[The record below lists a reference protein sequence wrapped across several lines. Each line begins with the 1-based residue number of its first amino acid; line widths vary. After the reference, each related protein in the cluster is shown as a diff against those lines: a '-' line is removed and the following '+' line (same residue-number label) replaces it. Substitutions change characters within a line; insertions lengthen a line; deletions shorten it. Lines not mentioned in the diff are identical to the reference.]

1 MLSPFDCF
9 LRARGIKTL
18 DLRVQRQN
26 ENALYLAQAL
36 EKHPK
41 VERVFY
47 PGTPQLSPLPLG
59 PPRAA
64 LNTSARLW
72 YRRCR
77 QVCPRIPHTPWP
89 RSRCAASAV

>member
-1 MLSPFDCF
+1 VLSPFDCF
-9 LRARGIKTL
+9 LLARGIKTL

-47 PGTPQLSPLPLG
+47 PGTPQLSLLPLG
-59 PPRAA
+59 PPAP
-64 LNTSARLW
+64 L
-72 YRRCR
+72 
-77 QVCPRIPHTPWP
+77 
-89 RSRCAASAV
+89 